1 MLRTHHPWRS
11 RRVRQAHLSRR
22 DADRLREARA
32 ADRDDREPAC
42 RQRRGV
48 LESRGGRM
56 KNRQS
61 HDDLPPGFTYLDPPA
76 DWPRSE
82 WDDPRR
88 LRLMALSF
96 RLLLVG

>member
-1 MLRTHHPWRS
+1 
-11 RRVRQAHLSRR
+11 
-22 DADRLREARA
+22 
-32 ADRDDREPAC
+32 
-42 RQRRGV
+42 
-48 LESRGGRM
+48 M

-96 RLLLVG
+96 RLLLVGDRLGLIRRQGGNQ